1 MKLQVL
7 SFTWKAFESEDVT
20 SVTVT
25 TRNGE
30 ITVLE
35 SHMPLVS
42 ALKPSV
48 LYIKFK
54 DENNIEQR
62 EDYAIWGGIVEIWK
76 DGVKVM
82 ADMLIDID
90 EVDREKAE
98 EAKQRAMDQMAELR
112 KTWAKVDME
121 RFIEAEDMLQ
131 KSIAQLKLHK
141 LK

>member
-7 SFTWKAFESEDVT
+7 SFTWKAFESEAVN

-25 TRNGE
+25 TLNGE
-30 ITVLE
+30 ITVLQD
-35 SHMPLVS
+35 HMPLVS

-48 LYIKFK
+48 LYIKFF
-54 DENNIEQR
+54 DENNMEQR
-62 EDYAIWGGIVEIWK
+62 EDYAIGGWIIEVWK

-90 EVDREKAE
+90 EVDRDQAE
-98 EAKQRAMDQMAELR
+98 AAKERALKLMSELSNNSD
-112 KTWAKVDME
+112 KMDME
-121 RFIEAEDMLQ
+121 KFIEAEDMLQ
-131 KSIAQLKLHK
+131 KSIAQLKLYK

>member
-7 SFTWKAFESEDVT
+7 SFTWKAFESEDVI

-54 DENNIEQR
+54 DENNVEQR

-112 KTWAKVDME
+112 QSWAKVDME

>member
-7 SFTWKAFESEDVT
+7 SFTWKAFESLAVN

-25 TRNGE
+25 TVNWE
-30 ITVLE
+30 ITVLQN
-35 SHMPLVS
+35 HMPLVS

-48 LYIKFK
+48 LYIKFF
-54 DENNIEQR
+54 DENNVEQR
-62 EDYAIWGGIVEIWK
+62 EDYAIWWGIIEVWK

-90 EVDREKAE
+90 EVDRDQAEAAKESALKLMSELSNNSEK
-98 EAKQRAMDQMAELR
+98 M
-112 KTWAKVDME
+112 DME
-121 RFIEAEDMLQ
+121 KFIQAEDILQ
-131 KSIAQLKLHK
+131 KSIAQLKLYK

>member
-7 SFTWKAFESEDVT
+7 SFTWKAFESEVVT

-25 TRNGE
+25 TRNWE
-30 ITVLE
+30 ITVLKD
-35 SHMPLVS
+35 HMPLVS

-48 LYIKFK
+48 LYIKYN
-54 DENNIEQR
+54 DENNVEQR
-62 EDYAIWGGIVEIWK
+62 EDYAIWGWIIEIWK

-90 EVDREKAE
+90 EVDRSKAE
-98 EAKQRAMDQMAELR
+98 EAKQKAIDLMAELR
-112 KTWAKVDME
+112 KAWDHVDMGK
-121 RFIEAEDMLQ
+121 FIEAEDMLQ

>member
-7 SFTWKAFESEDVT
+7 SFTGKAFESEDVI

-30 ITVLE
+30 ITILKD
-35 SHMPLVS
+35 HMPLVS

-48 LYIKFK
+48 LYIRYK
-54 DENNIEQR
+54 DENNVVQR
-62 EDYAIWGGIVEIWK
+62 EDYAIWWGIVEIWK
-76 DGVKVM
+76 DWVKVI

-98 EAKQRAMDQMAELR
+98 QAKQKAMDQMAELR
-112 KTWAKVDME
+112 KSWEQVDME
-121 RFIEAEDMLQ
+121 KFIEAEDMLQ
-131 KSIAQLKLHK
+131 KSIAQLKLYK

>member
-7 SFTWKAFESEDVT
+7 SFTGKAFESENVT

-30 ITVLE
+30 ITVLKD
-35 SHMPLVS
+35 HMPLVS

-48 LYIKFK
+48 LYIKYN
-54 DENNIEQR
+54 DEQNIEQR
-62 EDYAIWGGIVEIWK
+62 EDYAIGWGIIEIWK

-90 EVDREKAE
+90 EVDRDQAEKA
-98 EAKQRAMDQMAELR
+98 KQKAMDLMAELR
-112 KTWAKVDME
+112 ESWDRVDME
-121 RFIEAEDMLQ
+121 KFIEAEDMLQ

>member
-7 SFTWKAFESEDVT
+7 SFTGKVFESEDVT

-30 ITVLE
+30 ITILKD
-35 SHMPLVS
+35 HMPLVS

-48 LYIKFK
+48 LYIKYM
-54 DENNIEQR
+54 DENNVLQR
-62 EDYAIWGGIVEIWK
+62 EDYAIGWWIVEIWK
-76 DGVKVM
+76 DGVKVI

-90 EVDREKAE
+90 EVDREQAE

-112 KTWAKVDME
+112 KSWEKVDME
-121 RFIEAEDMLQ
+121 KFIEAEDMLQ

>member
-7 SFTWKAFESEDVT
+7 SFTGKAFDSEAVN

-30 ITVLE
+30 ITVLKD
-35 SHMPLVS
+35 HMPLVS

-48 LYIKFK
+48 LYIKYN
-54 DENNIEQR
+54 DENNVEKR
-62 EDYAIWGGIVEIWK
+62 EDYAIWGGIIEIGPNW
-76 DGVKVM
+76 VVVM

-90 EVDREKAE
+90 EVDREKAQ
-98 EAKQRAMDQMAELR
+98 EAKDRAIKLMSELR
-112 KTWAKVDME
+112 GSGERVDME
-121 RFIEAEDMLQ
+121 KFIEAEDMLQ
-131 KSIAQLKLHK
+131 KSIAQLKLYK

>member
-7 SFTWKAFESEDVT
+7 SFTWKAFESEDVI

-62 EDYAIWGGIVEIWK
+62 EDYAIGGGIVEIWK

-98 EAKQRAMDQMAELR
+98 EAKQKAMDQMAELR
-112 KTWAKVDME
+112 KSWAKVDME